1 MKTLISN
8 LSSLQTKLV
17 FLLSLGLLV
26 AGTSCQKND
35 DDKPAAISDEEA
47 VAIVEGAL
55 LANTEGIAREAFD
68 AAVVTEQSLE
78 KTTTNLECGETRDT
92 SISRTWNVPNFSAA
106 YTGTWSW
113 TLNCNAQNLP
123 ASLVY
128 IRTASGQY
136 ETPRIKSDDSANSQW
151 TVSSLTAGLY
161 YILNGSYTRQ
171 GSQMSKV
178 GNQNT
183 FTSSVV
189 FAVTDLKVSKLTKLI
204 NSGLSTFTI
213 TGQSTAGASFS
224 IVGSVEFLGDGGAI
238 ITINGQTWEV
248 DLY

>member
-1 MKTLISN
+1 MKTLISK
-8 LSSLQTKLV
+8 LLSLQTK
-17 FLLSLGLLV
+17 FAFILGMSLLV

-35 DDKPAAISDEEA
+35 DDKPSAITDEEA
-47 VAIVEGAL
+47 AAIVEGAL
-55 LANTEGIAREAFD
+55 LANTEGLAREAFD

-92 SISRTWNVPNFSAA
+92 SISRTWNVTNFSAA

-123 ASLVY
+123 SSLVY

-136 ETPRIKSDDSANSQW
+136 ETPRVKSDDSASSQW
-151 TVSSLTAGLY
+151 TVSSLTSGLF

-171 GSQMSKV
+171 GSQMSKI
-178 GNQNT
+178 GDQNT
-183 FTSSVV
+183 FTSNVV

-213 TGQSTAGASFS
+213 TGQSTTGASFTV
-224 IVGSVEFLGDGGAI
+224 VGSVEFLGDGGAI